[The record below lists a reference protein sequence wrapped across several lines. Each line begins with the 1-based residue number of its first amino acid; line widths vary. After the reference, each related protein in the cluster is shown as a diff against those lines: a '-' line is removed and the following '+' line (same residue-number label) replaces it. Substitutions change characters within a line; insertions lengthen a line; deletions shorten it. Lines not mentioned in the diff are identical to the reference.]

1 MIGMVLVSHGNLGVA
16 LRDALEHVVGP
27 QRNVATVS
35 IEADADIETQRQEIA
50 ARIAEVDTG
59 DGVVVL
65 TDMFGGTPCN
75 LSMSM
80 LGRHDIEVIAGVNLP
95 MLVKLAKVRG
105 SHSLTDAVHSAEDA
119 GRKYIACGSEIVHPL
134 TPKRACG

>member
-1 MIGMVLVSHGNLGVA
+1 MIGMVLVSHGTLGVA
-16 LRDALEHVVGP
+16 LRDAMEHVVGP

-35 IEADADIETQRQEIA
+35 IEADADMEAQRQEVA
-50 ARIAEVDTG
+50 DRVAEVDTG

-80 LGRHDIEVIAGVNLP
+80 LGQHDVEVIAGVNLP
-95 MLVKLAKVRG
+95 MLVKLAKIRG
-105 SHSLTDAVHSAEDA
+105 THRLIDAAHCAEAA
-119 GRKYIACGSEIVHPL
+119 GRKYIACGSDIVHSIA
-134 TPKRACG
+134 PKRASG

>member
-1 MIGMVLVSHGNLGVA
+1 MIGMVLVSHGSLSVA

-27 QRNVATVS
+27 QRNIATVS
-35 IEADADIETQRQEIA
+35 IEADADIEAQRQEIGE
-50 ARIAEVDTG
+50 RVAEVDTG

-80 LGRHDIEVIAGVNLP
+80 LDRPNIEVIAGMNLP

-105 SHSLTDAVHSAEDA
+105 SYSLTDAVRCAKDA
-119 GRKYIACGSEIVHPL
+119 GRKYIACGSEIVHQIA
-134 TPKRACG
+134 PKRACG